1 MTMGLVSS
9 LLYCDLYIIARR
21 KRLVTTLCNYSGN
34 EFGPLFI
41 INLKFVLIGFTVFSY
56 LEPKRQIGLPN
67 TTVEVFCYAN
77 ISNYEWEAVHLL
89 YLNDSASQRMI
100 SVYQNET
107 NTVIEKSIN
116 ATIVNRD
123 EIVNIS
129 FFISIKEQNS
139 MCVKFSELACN
150 FEFSDKDIETA
161 YEKGTIE
168 IIGNIIYST
177 NNYYFNF
184 CVFFVKLQLSY
195 CNWNM
200 QCI

>member
-1 MTMGLVSS
+1 M
-9 LLYCDLYIIARR
+9 
-21 KRLVTTLCNYSGN
+21 
-34 EFGPLFI
+34 
-41 INLKFVLIGFTVFSY
+41 
-56 LEPKRQIGLPN
+56 PN

-107 NTVIEKSIN
+107 NTVIEKSIT

-129 FFISIKEQNS
+129 FFISIEEQNS
-139 MCVKFSELACN
+139 MCVKFLELACN

-177 NNYYFNF
+177 NNCYLNF
-184 CVFFVKLQLSY
+184 CFFFVKKKNELQRSY